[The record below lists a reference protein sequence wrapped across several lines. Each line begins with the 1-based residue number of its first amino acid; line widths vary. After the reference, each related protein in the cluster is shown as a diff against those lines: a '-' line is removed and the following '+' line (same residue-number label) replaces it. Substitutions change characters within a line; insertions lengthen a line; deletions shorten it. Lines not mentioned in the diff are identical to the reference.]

1 VTLRRPAVEARL
13 RRLHAVSRRLRRYRA
28 EGAERIR
35 ADEDLQWLVERG
47 LQLGCEI
54 VLDVGNHVLVGAFSR
69 PSESYE
75 EILTGLAVEGVI
87 GADLR
92 AGLTGLG
99 GFRNVLVHGYLD
111 LDLDRVVQ
119 ILEHAPERFE
129 RFAREL
135 HDWLGRQAP

>member
-13 RRLHAVSRRLRRYRA
+13 RRLHRVIRRLTRYRA
-28 EGAERIR
+28 EGTDRIR
-35 ADEDLQWLVERG
+35 DDEDLQWLVERG

-75 EILTGLAVEGVI
+75 EILTGLAAEGVI

-92 AGLTGLG
+92 ADLTGLG

-111 LDLDRVVQ
+111 LDLDRVVE
-119 ILEHAPERFE
+119 ILEAAPERFE

-135 HDWLGRQAP
+135 HDWLGRQEP